1 MVNVKTTSGGTQYSL
16 TLQLLALMTALT
28 LLPSLLLMM
37 TSFVRI
43 IVVLSLL
50 RQALGTG
57 QTPPNTV
64 LVGLALFLSLFI
76 MSPVLTSVYQDAAVP
91 YMDNKISAQQALA
104 AAEKPIRGFMLAQT
118 REEDLATFLE
128 ISRKREVASP
138 AEVPLTTLVPA
149 FIISELKSAFTI
161 GFLIYIPFVV
171 IDLIVSS
178 VLMSMGMMM
187 LSPMMISMPFKLML
201 FVLVDGWGLIMG
213 SLAASFA
220 MPSRHIKPVL
230 DQRPFKTSSNSRAK
244 DLKDPH
250 QYGYRHRDRVG
261 PPGLVDDCPR
271 FGASIG
277 GGLGGR
283 CDRGYL
289 SGCDVDQRNDS
300 ELHPQGGGH
309 GCCTCRGRLMADR
322 HHGGLLAQHFCAH
335 SRPVPL
341 SRHPGTRNT
350 VTWTSWPR
358 TSSIGSTPLCGRCCA
373 SRPCC

>member
-1 MVNVKTTSGGTQYSL
+1 MDMVTSGVARMGLRWRPVLLLALFGLLWLGLPLMAYAQQGIPMVNVKTTGGGTQYSL

-64 LVGLALFLSLFI
+64 LVGLALFLTLFI

-91 YMDNKISAQQALA
+91 YMDNKLNAQQALA
-104 AAEKPIRGFMLAQT
+104 AAEKPVRAFMLAQT
-118 REEDLATFLE
+118 REDDLATFME
-128 ISRKREVASP
+128 IARKREVASP
-138 AEVPLTTLVPA
+138 SEVPFTTLVPA

-187 LSPMMISMPFKLML
+187 LSPMMIAMPFKLML

-220 MPSRHIKPVL
+220 
-230 DQRPFKTSSNSRAK
+230 
-244 DLKDPH
+244 
-250 QYGYRHRDRVG
+250 
-261 PPGLVDDCPR
+261 
-271 FGASIG
+271 
-277 GGLGGR
+277 
-283 CDRGYL
+283 
-289 SGCDVDQRNDS
+289 
-300 ELHPQGGGH
+300 
-309 GCCTCRGRLMADR
+309 
-322 HHGGLLAQHFCAH
+322 
-335 SRPVPL
+335 VP
-341 SRHPGTRNT
+341 
-350 VTWTSWPR
+350 
-358 TSSIGSTPLCGRCCA
+358 
-373 SRPCC
+373 